1 MKKSILFLIIVLFAA
16 QSLIAQRP
24 ECLKN
29 VTYLLVSQD
38 DVVAAKREMDKC
50 FQGNESNADAC
61 LVRANVLLK
70 YYTYELNRKKK
81 DQNYQLKMPDAI
93 VVANESFYKAIELKP
108 DIKTDFGLMD
118 PKEGQ
123 LLSADLIRN
132 MATDAMGKKKYSEAI
147 KLLNLVIRSYRVDPK
162 GNAFFLAY
170 AFLDLSFCYKTM
182 GDHVNY
188 KKNLLD
194 AAKLNMAV
202 PEIYLGLYDIY
213 KEEKDTV
220 KCGEILTQARKVVP
234 DSLSL
239 LIKAYELGYFAM
251 IGDTTKLK
259 NAALKLFGQNKNN
272 VDVITLVVEYLIE
285 DSKEYLLAE
294 EMIKTGLEIAPND
307 FTLNHQLTKRYFYE
321 AMDFENAMN
330 EKVKLK
336 KYLEAK
342 PLREKSLEI
351 LETAVVWA
359 EKAYKI
365 NQDDQKHNLMYSQ
378 TLVRLALLPLPEEL
392 QRKIDSYKQQKIGE

>member
-1 MKKSILFLIIVLFAA
+1 MKKSILFLILILFAV

-38 DVVAAKREMDKC
+38 DVIAAKREMDKC
-50 FQGNESNADAC
+50 FPGNESNADAS
-61 LVRANVLLK
+61 LVRANVLLR
-70 YYTYELNRKKK
+70 YSNYELNRKKREP
-81 DQNYQLKMPDAI
+81 NYQIKMPDAI

-108 DIKTDFGLMD
+108 DIKTDFGLID

-123 LLSADLIRN
+123 LLTADIIRIL
-132 MATDAMGKKKYSEAI
+132 AADAMDKKNYQEAI
-147 KLLNLVIRSYRVDPK
+147 KLLNMVIRSYRVDPK
-162 GNAFFLAY
+162 GNAIFLAY

-182 GDHVNY
+182 GDNVNY

-202 PEIYLGLYDIY
+202 PDIYLGLYDIY
-213 KEEKDTV
+213 KEEQDTV
-220 KCGEILTQARKVVP
+220 KCGEILTQARKFVP

-259 NAALKLFGQNKNN
+259 NAAIKMFEQNKKN
-272 VDVITLVVEYLIE
+272 VDVITLVVEYLI
-285 DSKEYLLAE
+285 DSKECKEYLLAE
-294 EMIKTGLEIAPND
+294 EMIKVGLEIAPDD
-307 FTLNHQLTKRYFYE
+307 FTLNHQMTARYFYE
-321 AMDFENAMN
+321 AMDFEKAMD
-330 EKVKLK
+330 EKVKLR
-336 KYLEAK
+336 KYLEAT
-342 PLREKSLEI
+342 PLREKSLAI
-351 LETAVVWA
+351 LEKAVVWA

-365 NQDDQKHNLMYSQ
+365 YQDDQKHNYMYSQ

-392 QRKIDSYKQQKIGE
+392 QQKIDSYKQ